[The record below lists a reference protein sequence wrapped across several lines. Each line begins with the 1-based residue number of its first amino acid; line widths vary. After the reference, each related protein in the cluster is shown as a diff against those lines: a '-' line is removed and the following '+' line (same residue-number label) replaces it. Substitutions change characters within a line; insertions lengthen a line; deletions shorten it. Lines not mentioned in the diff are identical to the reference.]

1 MSTTATNETATT
13 EQTAK
18 RPELVRGLGPAAT
31 MAMVVGHI
39 IGTGVFLV
47 PSAMTRA
54 TGSVG
59 LVFLVWIVG
68 GALSL
73 FGALSIA
80 ELGAS
85 MPEAG
90 GAYVYLKRG
99 FGPVWGFLFGWM
111 NNMVGKPASISTI
124 AAGFLIFVSFFV
136 PAVRT
141 PIFTVRVPFAGHG
154 SEFVFTWAQPLAAA
168 AIALVSFI
176 NYLGVRLAGRLQ
188 VVLTAIKIGSILAVV
203 ILGFIFAGKRPV
215 AVQPLFPPSLNLG
228 ILTGFLTAMVAAL
241 WAYDGWMDLTFAGSE
256 IIEPQKNIPRAVVGG
271 TVTVGLI
278 YLLANAVYFRVLPM
292 QEVAAAQNVA
302 SETVRAFAGAR
313 AAAWITAAMVVSAFT
328 TLNSSILT
336 GARVPYAMARDRL
349 FFRVADG
356 IHPRFHTPS
365 GAIVFQGVLAC
376 LMVLTGQ
383 FEDLFSLFI
392 FAQWIF
398 YALAVASVFGSRRKE
413 PNLPRPYRAWGY
425 PIVPGIFVAGALA
438 LTVNLWMQRPGRSTI
453 GLLLILAGLPFYYYW
468 RQRSIANHD
477 GAQLQS

>member
-1 MSTTATNETATT
+1 MSTTVTNETTNTA
-13 EQTAK
+13 QTQK
-18 RPELVRGLGPAAT
+18 RLELVRGLGPAAA
-31 MAMVVGHI
+31 MAMVIGHI

-47 PSAMTRA
+47 PGAMARA

-80 ELGAS
+80 ELGAA

-90 GAYVYLKRG
+90 GQYVYLKRG
-99 FGPVWGFLFGWM
+99 IGPVWGFLFGWM
-111 NNMVGKPASISTI
+111 NNLVGKPASISTI
-124 AAGFLIFVSFFV
+124 AAGFLIFVGFFV
-136 PAVRT
+136 PGVRT
-141 PIFTVRVPFAGHG
+141 PIFAVHVPFAGHN

-188 VVLTAIKIGSILAVV
+188 VVLTVIKIGSILAVV
-203 ILGFIFAGKRPV
+203 VLGFIFAGKPPV
-215 AVQPLFPPSLNLG
+215 SVQPLFPPSLNFG

-241 WAYDGWMDLTFAGSE
+241 WAYDGWADLTSAGSE
-256 IIEPQKNIPRAVVGG
+256 IVEPQKNIPRAVVGG
-271 TVTVGLI
+271 TVTVGVI
-278 YLLANAVYFRVLPM
+278 YLLANAVYFRVLPI
-292 QEVAAAQNVA
+292 EAVAAAQNVA
-302 SETVRAFAGAR
+302 SETVRTFSGAR
-313 AAAWITAAMVVSAFT
+313 AAAWITAAMVVSGFT

-336 GARVPYAMARDRL
+336 GARIPYAMARDRL
-349 FFRVADG
+349 FFRVTDG
-356 IHPRFHTPS
+356 IHPLHRTPS

-383 FEDLFSLFI
+383 YEDLFSLFI

-398 YALAVASVFGSRRKE
+398 YALAVAAVFGSRRKE

-425 PIVPGIFVAGALA
+425 PVVPGIFVAGAFA
-438 LTVNLWMQRPGRSTI
+438 LTVNLWMRRPGRSTI

-468 RQRSIANHD
+468 RRREPA
-477 GAQLQS
+477 AQM

>member
-1 MSTTATNETATT
+1 MSE
-13 EQTAK
+13 K
-18 RPELVRGLGPAAT
+18 RLELVQGLGAWAA

-47 PSAMTRA
+47 PSTMAGA

-80 ELGAS
+80 ELGAA

-90 GAYVYLKRG
+90 GAYVYLKRS

-111 NNMVGKPASISTI
+111 NNLVGKPSSISTI
-124 AAGFLIFVSFFV
+124 AAGFLIFVGFFA

-141 PIFTVRVPFAGHG
+141 PIFTLHMHVPFTGHA
-154 SEFVFTWAQPLAAA
+154 SDFVFTWAQPAAAA
-168 AIALVSFI
+168 AIAFISLV

-188 VVLTAIKIGSILAVV
+188 VALTSIKIGAILAVV
-203 ILGFIFAGKRPV
+203 VLGLLFTGQRAPST
-215 AVQPLFPPSLNLG
+215 QPFLPPSLNLG
-228 ILTGFLTAMVAAL
+228 MLTGFLTAMVGAL
-241 WAYDGWMDLTFAGSE
+241 WAYDGWIDLTFAGSE

-271 TVTVGLI
+271 TAAVGVI
-278 YLLANAVYFRVLPM
+278 YLLANAVYFKVLPI
-292 QEVAAAQNVA
+292 EAVAAARNVA
-302 SETVRAFAGAR
+302 SETVRVFAGGR

-336 GARVPYAMARDRL
+336 GARVPYAMARDGL

-356 IHPRFHTPS
+356 INPRFRTPS
-365 GAIVFQGVLAC
+365 GAIVFQAVLAC

-398 YALAVASVFGSRRKE
+398 YALAVASVYGSRRKE

-425 PIVPGIFVAGALA
+425 PVVPGIFVAGAFA
-438 LTVNLWMQRPGRSTI
+438 LTVNLFIQRPVRSTI
-453 GLLLILAGLPFYYYW
+453 GLLLILAGLPFYRRW
-468 RQRSIANHD
+468 SRANSVV
-477 GAQLQS
+477 GNVALSQSR

>member
-1 MSTTATNETATT
+1 MSENKP
-13 EQTAK
+13 Q
-18 RPELVRGLGPAAT
+18 LVQGLGPWAA

-73 FGALSIA
+73 FGALTIA
-80 ELGAS
+80 ELGAA

-90 GAYVYLKRG
+90 GAYVYLRRG
-99 FGPVWGFLFGWM
+99 LGPVWGFLFGWM
-111 NNMVGKPASISTI
+111 NNLVGKPSSIATI

-136 PAVRT
+136 PEVHTA
-141 PIFTVRVPFAGHG
+141 IFTLRFHVPLTSRS

-168 AIALVSFI
+168 AIAFMSFI

-188 VVLTAIKIGSILAVV
+188 VVLTALKIGAILAVV
-203 ILGFIFAGKRPV
+203 VLGFLLAGKRAPST
-215 AVQPLFPPSLNLG
+215 QPLFPHSLNVGL
-228 ILTGFLTAMVAAL
+228 LSGFLTAMVGAL

-256 IIEPQKNIPRAVVGG
+256 IINPQKNIPRALVGG
-271 TVTVGLI
+271 TMTVGVI
-278 YLLANAVYFRVLPM
+278 YLLTNAVYFRVLPI
-292 QEVAAAQNVA
+292 EAVAAAQNVA
-302 SETVRAFAGAR
+302 SETVRVFAGAR
-313 AAAWITAAMVVSAFT
+313 AAAWITAAMVLSAFT
-328 TLNSSILT
+328 TLNSSVLT
-336 GARVPYAMARDRL
+336 GSRVPYAMARDRL

-356 IHPRFHTPS
+356 INSRYRTPA
-365 GAIVFQGVLAC
+365 GAIVFQAVISC

-398 YALAVASVFGSRRKE
+398 YALAVSSVYGSRRKE
-413 PNLPRPYRAWGY
+413 PGLPRPYRTWGY
-425 PIVPGIFVAGALA
+425 PLVPGIFVAGAFA
-438 LTVNLWMQRPGRSTI
+438 LTVNLWLERPGRSTI
-453 GLLLILAGLPFYYYW
+453 GLLLILAGLPFYRHW
-468 RQRSIANHD
+468 TRGRSAARDAVH
-477 GAQLQS
+477 A

>member
-1 MSTTATNETATT
+1 MSENKL
-13 EQTAK
+13 Q
-18 RPELVRGLGPAAT
+18 LVQGLGPWAA

-73 FGALSIA
+73 FGALTIA
-80 ELGAS
+80 ELGAA

-90 GAYVYLKRG
+90 GAYVYLRRG
-99 FGPVWGFLFGWM
+99 LGPVWGFLFGWM
-111 NNMVGKPASISTI
+111 NNLVGKPSSIATI

-136 PAVRT
+136 PEVHTA
-141 PIFTVRVPFAGHG
+141 IFTLRLHVPFTSRS

-168 AIALVSFI
+168 AIAFMSFI

-188 VVLTAIKIGSILAVV
+188 VVLTALKIGAILALVV
-203 ILGFIFAGKRPV
+203 LGFLFAGKRAPS
-215 AVQPLFPPSLNLG
+215 AQPLFPHSLHVGL
-228 ILTGFLTAMVAAL
+228 LSGFLTAMVGAL

-256 IIEPQKNIPRAVVGG
+256 IINPQKNIPRALVGG
-271 TVTVGLI
+271 TMTVGLI
-278 YLLANAVYFRVLPM
+278 YLLANAVYFRVLPI
-292 QEVAAAQNVA
+292 EAVAAAQNVA

-313 AAAWITAAMVVSAFT
+313 AAAWITAAMVLSAFT
-328 TLNSSILT
+328 TLNSSVLT
-336 GARVPYAMARDRL
+336 GSRVPYAMARDRL

-356 IHPRFHTPS
+356 INSRYRTPA
-365 GAIVFQGVLAC
+365 GAIVFQAVISC

-398 YALAVASVFGSRRKE
+398 YALAVGSVYGSRRKE
-413 PNLPRPYRAWGY
+413 PDLPRPYRTWGY
-425 PIVPGIFVAGALA
+425 PVVPGIFVAGGFA
-438 LTVNLWMQRPGRSTI
+438 LTVNLWLARPGRSTI
-453 GLLLILAGLPFYYYW
+453 GLLLILAGLPFYRHW
-468 RQRSIANHD
+468 TRARSAARDAIHA
-477 GAQLQS
+477 